1 MINKKDIKQ
10 NNLNENTKELVIT
23 RIKAEMP
30 DNLRLCI
37 GQEGGGLSG
46 IQMIEHIRNDDE
58 IGKQIIESHLNFIK
72 AQFNGQLLSALNS
85 V

>member
-1 MINKKDIKQ
+1 MENKKIIQKKLEENIKQ
-10 NNLNENTKELVIT
+10 LVIT

-37 GQEGGGLSG
+37 GQEGGGLSSSE
-46 IQMIEHIRNDDE
+46 MIRHINDNDE
-58 IGKQIIESHLNFIK
+58 IGKQIIKSHLNFIK
-72 AQFNGQLLSALNS
+72 AQSSGQLLSALNS

>member
-1 MINKKDIKQ
+1 MDKEDIKQ
-10 NNLNENTKELVIT
+10 DNFNEDIKQLVIT

-37 GQEGGGLSG
+37 GQENEGLSST
-46 IQMIEHIRNDDE
+46 QMIEHIKNNDE

-72 AQFNGQLLSALNS
+72 AQSSGQLLSALNS